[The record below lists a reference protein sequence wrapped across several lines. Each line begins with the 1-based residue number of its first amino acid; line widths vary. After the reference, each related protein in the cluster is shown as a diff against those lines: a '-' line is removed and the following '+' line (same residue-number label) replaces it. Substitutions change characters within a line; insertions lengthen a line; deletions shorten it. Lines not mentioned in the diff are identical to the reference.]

1 MKIGIIGA
9 GNMGGAI
16 ARGIASGNSASA
28 SDIIVCSPNKHGEL
42 DSLKS
47 EFPKINVSTDNIN
60 AANADMI
67 IVAVKPWLLD
77 TVLTEIAGKVDFT
90 RQAIVSIVAGV
101 PLAHLAEFAPEG
113 VKPAV
118 FRLIPN
124 TAISV
129 HQSMTFVSSAN
140 ASESQIKAVCDIF
153 SELGKVMVVEER
165 LMGACTALAS
175 CGIAYV
181 MRYVRAATEGGVEL
195 GVRADDAKEIMLQT
209 IIGAATLLEST
220 GNNPE
225 TEIDKVT
232 TPGGLTIKGLNAME
246 RYGFTTSV
254 IEGLKASVK

>member
-16 ARGIASGNSASA
+16 ARGIAAGSVIETSEVM
-28 SDIIVCSPNKHGEL
+28 VCSPNRHGEL
-42 DSLKS
+42 DALKA
-47 EFPKINVSTDNIN
+47 EYPALNVSTDNSL
-60 AANADMI
+60 AAKADMI
-67 IVAVKPWLLD
+67 ILAVKPWLLD
-77 TVLTEIAGKVDFT
+77 EVFSGIAPSIDFS

-101 PLAHLAEFAPEG
+101 QLSHLEKFAPSG
-113 VKPAV
+113 TKPAV

-129 HQSMTFVSSAN
+129 HESMTFISAAN
-140 ASESQIKAVCDIF
+140 ASDLQLNEVCDIF
-153 SELGKVMVVEER
+153 RELGKVMVVEER
-165 LMGACTALAS
+165 LMGAGTALAS

-195 GVRADDAKEIMLQT
+195 GFRADDAKDIMLQT
-209 IIGAATLLEST
+209 LIGAARLLEAT

-232 TPGGLTIKGLNAME
+232 TPGGLTIKGLNTME
-246 RYGFTTSV
+246 RNGFTTAV
-254 IEGLKASVK
+254 IEGLKASIK

>member
-16 ARGIASGNSASA
+16 ARGIAASGIVAV
-28 SDIIVCSPNKHGEL
+28 SDIAVCSPNRHGEL
-42 DSLKS
+42 DALAA
-47 EFPKINVSTDNIN
+47 EYPGLNVSTDNSL
-60 AANADMI
+60 AAKADYI
-67 IVAVKPWLLD
+67 ILAVKPWLLD
-77 TVLTEIAGKVDFT
+77 EVFNAIAADVDFT

-101 PLAHLAEFAPEG
+101 PLSHLEEFAPEG
-113 VKPAV
+113 IKPAV

-129 HQSMTFVSSAN
+129 HESMTFISAAN
-140 ASESQIKAVCDIF
+140 ASKEQIDEVSGLFGK
-153 SELGKVMVVEER
+153 LGKVMVVEER
-165 LMGACTALAS
+165 LMGAGTALAS

-195 GVRADDAKEIMLQT
+195 GFRADDAKEIMLQT
-209 IIGAATLLEST
+209 LIGAAKLLEST

-232 TPGGLTIKGLNAME
+232 TPGGLTIKGLNTME
-246 RYGFTTSV
+246 RNGFSNAV